1 MTNYLKPKVLQILNE
16 PHKNGGIQAVA
27 KVLTEAFRIKGVGC
41 IESSMKLM
49 NIFTQI
55 IFYRKNLPS
64 IVIVHG
70 MSNLVTFRALIYL
83 LFRGVLM
90 CKPDKVIWQ
99 AHFHP
104 FTHHRLPLIA
114 KLYFYSINYALAYIS
129 DILVAITPDEKKHL
143 EKLAK
148 PSKIRIIPNPLRS
161 FSKEVGSKP
170 DIFSQATSD
179 SFEPYVLT
187 IGRNDHNKNLA
198 AVSVLTDVISNAGY
212 KSYIVTNNK
221 DNIHPNCEVYLN
233 CSDHELNH
241 LIANAFCVV
250 IPAKYEAFSLV
261 AIESIARGT
270 PIICGSSVGALSFD
284 AVRQAAVITDFTE
297 SSFLNSLEEIKLLQH
312 VSNKSSQEVK
322 NLFSGAQY
330 GDNWFELIKHF

>member
-1 MTNYLKPKVLQILNE
+1 MENAPKGIANLGNTCYLNACIQILARIE
-16 PHKNGGIQAVA
+16 P
-27 KVLTEAFRIKGVGC
+27 L
-41 IESSMKLM
+41 
-49 NIFTQI
+49 
-55 IFYRKNLPS
+55 
-64 IVIVHG
+64 
-70 MSNLVTFRALIYL
+70 
-83 LFRGVLM
+83 
-90 CKPDKVIWQ
+90 
-99 AHFHP
+99 
-104 FTHHRLPLIA
+104 
-114 KLYFYSINYALAYIS
+114 
-129 DILVAITPDEKKHL
+129 
-143 EKLAK
+143 
-148 PSKIRIIPNPLRS
+148 
-161 FSKEVGSKP
+161 
-170 DIFSQATSD
+170 
-179 SFEPYVLT
+179 
-187 IGRNDHNKNLA
+187 
-198 AVSVLTDVISNAGY
+198 
-212 KSYIVTNNK
+212 SYIVTNNK